1 MKWISTM
8 LILAFSC
15 GGEQSAQQAN
25 QPTATPE
32 SPVEATKKTE
42 AEVAPEADAVPEVE
56 AGKPGLSEPS
66 TCVSEC
72 IASRQMQATSIEQ
85 IERDCEKSCAVRGD

>member
-1 MKWISTM
+1 M
-8 LILAFSC
+8 LVLAFSC
-15 GGEQSAQQAN
+15 GGEQSVQQAAE
-25 QPTATPE
+25 PTPTPE

-42 AEVAPEADAVPEVE
+42 TKVAPEANAEPKDG
-56 AGKPGLSEPS
+56 AGTVGTPAPS